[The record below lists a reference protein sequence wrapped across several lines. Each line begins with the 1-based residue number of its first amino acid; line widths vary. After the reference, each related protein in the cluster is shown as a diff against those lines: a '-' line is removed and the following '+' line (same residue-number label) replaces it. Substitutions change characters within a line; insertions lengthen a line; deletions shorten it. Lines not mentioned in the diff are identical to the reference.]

1 AVPRRSCDIRGCRS
15 SSVLGR
21 CAGGEPPGVVLQPA
35 TLTAPASRAAP
46 SARRDDGEDMLTIA
60 SLQKTFE
67 VAGAQ
72 IPALRGV
79 DLEISRGEFFVLLGP
94 SGCGKTTMLRC
105 VAGLERPDAGSI
117 TIDGSVVFSA
127 RERVAVAPERRPIGM
142 VFQSYAVW
150 PHMDVYENV

>member
-1 AVPRRSCDIRGCRS
+1 MGTQLRRQAGALARPRDHADTPAVGNEGSRDPGAAGGILGQPAVPRRSCDIRGCRS

-79 DLEISRGEFFVLLGP
+79 DLEISRGEFFVL
-94 SGCGKTTMLRC
+94 
-105 VAGLERPDAGSI
+105 
-117 TIDGSVVFSA
+117 
-127 RERVAVAPERRPIGM
+127 
-142 VFQSYAVW
+142 
-150 PHMDVYENV
+150 